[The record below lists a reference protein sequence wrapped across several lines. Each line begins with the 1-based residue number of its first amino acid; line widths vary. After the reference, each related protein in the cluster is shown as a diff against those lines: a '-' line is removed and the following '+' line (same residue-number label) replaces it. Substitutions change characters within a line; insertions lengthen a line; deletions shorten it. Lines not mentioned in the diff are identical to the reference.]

1 MFLDI
6 VYSSCVDLY
15 AIFIDHIYKTQTII
29 INYYS
34 SLSYTKQI

>member
-15 AIFIDHIYKTQTII
+15 AISKDYTYKTQTII